1 MSVPPLHFSHSFDS
15 YTSGEVIVH
24 PSAVIAPG
32 VILLAA
38 PNSKIIIGLGV
49 CIGTGS
55 ILEVHE
61 GTIEVEAGAMLGSG
75 FLMIG
80 EGKIGANACIGSA
93 TTVFNC
99 SVEPGQVVPPNSIL
113 GDTSRSI
120 AATDETTEATDNLI
134 VEAELENNSS
144 ATPTTESPVIEP
156 PVASTATP
164 TIQET
169 KPPAIESPN
178 NSGSAIYGQVN
189 IQRLLITLF
198 PHRQSSTTPKS
209 DEPSE

>member
-61 GTIEVEAGAMLGSG
+61 GTIEVETGAMLGSG

-80 EGKIGANACIGSA
+80 EGKIGANACIGSR
-93 TTVFNC
+93 TTIFNC
-99 SVEPGQVVPPNSIL
+99 SVEPGQVVAPNSIL

-120 AATDETTEATDNLI
+120 VVTDETTDTADDLI
-134 VEAELENNSS
+134 VEAEPENNSS
-144 ATPTTESPVIEP
+144 VTPTIEPPVTEP
-156 PVASTATP
+156 PVASTTSP
-164 TIQET
+164 STQET
-169 KPPAIESPN
+169 KPPATESRN

-209 DEPSE
+209 DDQSE

>member
-1 MSVPPLHFSHSFDS
+1 MSVPPLHFSHTFDS
-15 YTSGEVIVH
+15 YTSGEVIIH
-24 PSAVIAPG
+24 PSAVLAPG

-61 GTIEVEAGAMLGSG
+61 GTIEIEAGAMLGCG

-80 EGKIGANACIGSA
+80 AGKIGANACIGSS

-99 SVEPGQVVPPNSIL
+99 SIEPGEVVPPNSIL
-113 GDTSRSI
+113 GDTSRKI
-120 AATDETTEATDNLI
+120 AAIDEITHTTDDLT
-134 VEAELENNSS
+134 VEPENGSS
-144 ATPTTESPVIEP
+144 VTPTIEPPITPTTTP
-156 PVASTATP
+156 ST
-164 TIQET
+164 QET
-169 KPPAIESPN
+169 KQPATESPN

-189 IQRLLITLF
+189 IQKLLITLF
-198 PHRQSSTTPKS
+198 PHRQSSNTLKS
-209 DEPSE
+209 DEQSE